1 LDFEEDLA
9 MTTTQDGRGFGRVL
23 RGRVTSSAMNKTVT
37 VEVTRTVRH
46 KQYNKFIKRRDKYLA
61 HDEQNECQIGDVVAI
76 VESRPLSKR
85 KRWRFQ
91 KLVERPAG

>member
-1 LDFEEDLA
+1 
-9 MTTTQDGRGFGRVL
+9 MTTNQDGRGFGRVL
-23 RGRVTSSAMNKTVT
+23 QGRVTSSSMDKTIT

-46 KQYNKFIKRRDKYLA
+46 KQYNKFIKSRDKYLA
-61 HDEQNECQIGDVVAI
+61 HDEKNESQVGDVVAI

-91 KLVERPAG
+91 KLVERPAR